1 MPCRRPARDRE
12 LVQIVD
18 AALAGAARKAG
29 EWLVCRPGCTQCCVG
44 AFPINA
50 LDAARLQAG
59 LSELKRSDPE
69 RAKQIRIRS
78 QAYLSRNVQQ
88 FPGNPDTGILDEGVE
103 AQEKFALFADEEVCP
118 ALDPKTGTCDL
129 YEFRPMTCRVF
140 GPPVRNESGGLGIC
154 ELCFHGATDEQ
165 IAGCEM
171 IPDPDDLEEQ
181 ILSRMERSGGQ
192 GSTIVA
198 FVLAR

>member
-18 AALAGAARKAG
+18 AALADAAHRAR
-29 EWLVCRPGCTQCCVG
+29 EWLVCRPGCAQCCVG

-50 LDAARLQAG
+50 LDAARLRAG
-59 LSELKRSDPE
+59 LSELKRRDPE
-69 RAKQIRIRS
+69 RAKQIRMRA

-103 AQEKFALFADEEVCP
+103 AQEKFAWFADEEVCP

-140 GPPVRNESGGLGIC
+140 GPPVRNENGGLGIC

-181 ILSRMERSGGQ
+181 ILSRMKLSGGQ

>member
-1 MPCRRPARDRE
+1 M
-12 LVQIVD
+12 
-18 AALAGAARKAG
+18 
-29 EWLVCRPGCTQCCVG
+29 
-44 AFPINA
+44 
-50 LDAARLQAG
+50 
-59 LSELKRSDPE
+59 
-69 RAKQIRIRS
+69 RA

-140 GPPVRNESGGLGIC
+140 GPPVRNENGSLGIC
-154 ELCFHGATDEQ
+154 ELCFRGATDEQ

-181 ILSRMERSGGQ
+181 ILSKMKRPGEQ